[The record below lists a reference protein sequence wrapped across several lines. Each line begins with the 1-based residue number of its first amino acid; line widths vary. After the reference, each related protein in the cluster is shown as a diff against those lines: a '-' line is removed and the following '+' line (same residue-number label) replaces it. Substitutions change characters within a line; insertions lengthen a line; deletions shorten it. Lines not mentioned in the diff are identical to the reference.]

1 MQGGVPADGVVQ
13 EGFSEE
19 LPSHPDLNS
28 KESVIGRYGGRIF

>member
-19 LPSHPDLNS
+19 VSSHPDLNS
-28 KESVIGRYGGRIF
+28 KESVIERYRERTF